1 MDIFARDF
9 AGDSFV
15 MLGTPHLVVLVILLV
30 VNLSLLSLR
39 NASQRARDTF
49 RVGLG
54 IVLLV
59 NEIAWHV
66 WNAAVGTW
74 TLQTMLPLHLCS
86 VLVWGSAFML
96 LKNNTRAYEFVYFLG
111 VGAGIQAVM
120 TPDLGIYGFPH
131 FRFFQTFISHGG
143 IIVAAMFMTLVQN
156 QRPYL
161 SSIKRVMVGGILYMI
176 LVYGINS
183 LVGSNY
189 LFIMHKPETPSL
201 IDLLGPW
208 PIYILGLFGIAL
220 LEFTILYLPFFVK
233 DRLQPV
239 GSQAGV

>member
-1 MDIFARDF
+1 MDFFARNF
-9 AGDSFV
+9 TGDPFV
-15 MLGTPHLVVLVILLV
+15 ILGTPHLIVLVILLAI
-30 VNLSLLSLR
+30 NLSLLRLR
-39 NASQRARDTF
+39 NASQRAKNAF
-49 RVGLG
+49 RIGLG
-54 IVLLV
+54 VVLLI

-86 VLVWGSAFML
+86 VLVWGSAYML
-96 LKNNTRAYEFVYFLG
+96 LTNSTQAYEFVYFLG

-156 QRPYL
+156 QRPYP

-176 LVYGINS
+176 VVYGINS
-183 LVGSNY
+183 IVGSNY

-208 PIYILGLFGIAL
+208 PFYILGLYGIAL
-220 LEFTILYLPFFVK
+220 IEFAILYLPFFLK
-233 DRLQPV
+233 DRLRPV
-239 GSQAGV
+239 QEQASV